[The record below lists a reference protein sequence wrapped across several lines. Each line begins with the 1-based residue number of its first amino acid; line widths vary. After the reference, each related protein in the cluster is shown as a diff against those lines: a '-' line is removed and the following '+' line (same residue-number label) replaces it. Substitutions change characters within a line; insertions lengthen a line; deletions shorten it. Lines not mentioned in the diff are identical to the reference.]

1 MTSHLGDHEASS
13 LTMTLNGPGARRYP
27 GAATPFG
34 NEPFRTR
41 GTARASV
48 DGAAQVT
55 PAPAELDWVNICFL
69 LAAHALAGVGIWWM
83 LTHFNAWTVVLGA
96 SWFAFCGLSITA
108 GYHRLFAHRTYDA
121 ARWVRL
127 VALLFGAA
135 SVQNSALHWA
145 NNHRVHHS
153 NVDRDEDPY
162 NIKRGFFWAHIG
174 WVLYR
179 DREHE
184 FKRSRD
190 LRTDPLV
197 LWQHRHYVP
206 LAIAM
211 GALLPTL
218 LGALWGDAIGGLLIG
233 GFLRLVVQYHVTFAT
248 NSLAHTLGA
257 RPYDKSTSARDHFLT
272 AVLTLGEGYHNFHHR
287 FQNDYRNGV
296 RTWDFDPTKWLIW
309 SLSRVGA
316 AQNLRRVPEE
326 KILRA
331 RRLAGAATAAHMP
344 AAPPEQNAL

>member
-1 MTSHLGDHEASS
+1 
-13 LTMTLNGPGARRYP
+13 MTLNEPGVPRYRN
-27 GAATPFG
+27 GAAPFG
-34 NEPFRTR
+34 NELCAEPAT
-41 GTARASV
+41 TAERSDKAEKARS
-48 DGAAQVT
+48 GQ
-55 PAPAELDWVNICFL
+55 PELDWVNISFL
-69 LAAHALAGVGIWWM
+69 ATAHLLAGVGVWWSI
-83 LTHFNAWTVVLGA
+83 THFNPWTLLLGFGWFVL
-96 SWFAFCGLSITA
+96 CGMSITA

-121 ARWVRL
+121 ARGLRL
-127 VALLFGAA
+127 AVLLFGAA

-153 NVDRDEDPY
+153 NVDGEGDPY
-162 NIKRGFFWAHIG
+162 NINRGFFWAHIG

-179 DREHE
+179 DHEHE

-190 LRTDPLV
+190 LRADPLV
-197 LWQHRHYVP
+197 AWQHRYYVP
-206 LAIAM
+206 LAIAV

-218 LGALWGDAIGGLLIG
+218 IGACWGDPLGGLLIG
-233 GFLRLVVQYHVTFAT
+233 GFLRLVFQYHVTFAT

-257 RPYDKSTSARDHFLT
+257 RPYDRSTSARDHFLT

-296 RTWDFDPTKWLIW
+296 RAWDFDPTKWVIW
-309 SLSRVGA
+309 SLARLGA

-331 RRLAGAATAAHMP
+331 RRIAEETPLTTR
-344 AAPPEQNAL
+344 